1 MIRTNRSLR
10 ATVITITFWIGVR
23 SSFLLLSSGVE
34 PSRPPARTQETGLP
48 IKQAIVSAD
57 GIAPLSIAK
66 RIVEDIQT
74 RSNVRFMA
82 IETHKA
88 SFQPAPIAKAR
99 DTRDQPFFLSAP
111 DTHPLPKPAPAPV
124 AQPEYIGPTQSGF
137 VNPSVSAWAIIR
149 PANMAAVLATA
160 GQLGASQ
167 AGVRIQQP
175 IIHRDANPRV
185 AINLRLSTPV
195 DQNLGSE
202 AGIGFAARPIKRV
215 PVEFIVERRVALDR
229 GGRNA
234 FAVIAAG
241 GFDDE
246 PVIRAVTMSGYAQT
260 GIVGFGRKDRFI
272 DGALR
277 IEQPLRDYN
286 RTGLRIG
293 GGLWGA
299 AQPDVARL
307 DAGPIL
313 ALKQAVGSVNLRV
326 AAEYRW
332 RIAGQAR
339 PASGPALSIGTDF

>member
-10 ATVITITFWIGVR
+10 ATVIIISVWIGVR
-23 SSFLLLSSGVE
+23 SSFLLLSSDVE
-34 PSRPPARTQETGLP
+34 PSMPPARTQGSDLP
-48 IKQAIVSAD
+48 IKQAIVSTD
-57 GIAPLSIAK
+57 GIAPPSTAK
-66 RIVEDIQT
+66 RIVEDTQT
-74 RSNVRFMA
+74 RSNFRILA
-82 IETHKA
+82 IETHNA
-88 SFQPAPIAKAR
+88 SFQAAPIAKAG
-99 DTRDQPFFLSAP
+99 DTRDQPFVLSAP
-111 DTHPLPKPAPAPV
+111 DTNPLPKPTPAPV
-124 AQPEYIGPTQSGF
+124 AQPEYIRPNQPGF
-137 VNPSVSAWAIIR
+137 VNPTVSAWAIIR
-149 PANMAAVLATA
+149 PAAMAAVLATA

-175 IIHRDANPRV
+175 IIERDARPLV

-241 GFDDE
+241 GLDDK
-246 PVIRAVTMSGYAQT
+246 PVIRAVKMSGYAQT
-260 GIVGFGRKDRFI
+260 GIVGFGHKDRFI

-277 IEQPLRDYN
+277 IEQPLRDDN

-313 ALKQAVGSVNLRV
+313 ALKQGVGSVNLRIS
-326 AAEYRW
+326 AEYRW